1 MTNLVQSLFRIDPTE
16 GVVQYASAVK
26 PYHSKILDVLV
37 EYIHSEK
44 IDVMMKERW
53 SWRMTFDR
61 PKVDVVHTCGYG
73 LAWDPYKTTQSAP
86 PVNVISAQ
94 STISIPV
101 FVRATLDDTELS
113 VSSIGYTLS
122 DGMVVTVTSSGSLPT
137 SNPQIVPGVQY
148 VAQGNNAS
156 FRLIEQH
163 TGNIVHFLTAGVGT
177 LLINPS
183 DIPYNSFLVEPD
195 YGPDYDISVINTKAN
210 QLAFTKSYNVSNVN
224 AAQHKWTVGSDIRPT
239 FNIVDVK
246 FDNITIANIAGNCCF
261 VFDGNV
267 ESLFPPDTTFSVIGG
282 PNSGNYVVAGT
293 TSNRV
298 LTRYDGNQT
307 IVPVNQSIPS
317 TAAVGVARV
326 GLDVIIPVGTPVFIS
341 NNTGIGGNGRY
352 TVASVAIISGTTVFT
367 VNENIST
374 LSASDGKLSI
384 QVQPSHVPAWPHGV
398 LVTVTSDGA
407 FPPPL
412 TNGSKF
418 FYIPSSTPGRFN
430 LSTKRYPTE
439 LTDYVDITSVNSG
452 VLKLKRAEIFNPG
465 AYIKVSGSYLSKNDG
480 NYIIRKTV
488 TEGTN
493 VRVYVMEKVPHTTP
507 QGHPYDG
514 IMEFNFESY
523 DAPAYC
529 QVAQCGDMYADTF
542 IHEKIM
548 FEYSIH
554 LKNDVIPTISEYT
567 FSGFGS
573 APFGNNSVKY
583 GLGLSST
590 SGYSS
595 VAKGST
601 PSPTGTI
608 LPHGID
614 VQLFDVGGL
623 EETILTVKQFYGPVV

>member
-16 GVVQYASAVK
+16 GLVQYASAVK

-37 EYIHSEK
+37 EYIYSEK
-44 IDVMMKERW
+44 IDVTMKERW
-53 SWRMTFDR
+53 SWKMTFER

-73 LAWDPYKTTQSAP
+73 LVWDPYKTVQSAP

-94 STISIPV
+94 STMNIPV
-101 FVRATLDDTELS
+101 IVRATTDDTELS
-113 VSSIGYTLS
+113 ISSIGYTLT
-122 DGMVVTVTSSGSLPT
+122 DGMTVTVTSSGSLPAT
-137 SNPQIVPGVQY
+137 NPQVAPGVQY
-148 VAQGNNAS
+148 IAQGHNAS

-163 TGNIVHFLTAGVGT
+163 TGSVVHFLTTGSGT
-177 LLINPS
+177 MLISPS

-195 YGPDYDISVINTKAN
+195 YGPEYDISVINTKAN
-210 QLAFTKSYNVSNVN
+210 QLAFTQSYSVSGVN
-224 AAQHKWTVGSDIRPT
+224 TSQHKWTVGSDIRPMYS
-239 FNIVDVK
+239 IVGVK
-246 FDNITIANIAGNCCF
+246 FDDVTVTNVAGNCCF

-267 ESLFPPDTTFSVIGG
+267 ENYFPPDTTFSVIGG
-282 PNSGNYVVAGT
+282 PNSGNYVVSGT
-293 TSNRV
+293 TSNRI
-298 LTRYDGNQT
+298 LTRYDGKQT

-317 TAAVGVARV
+317 TSIVGAARV
-326 GLDVIIPVGTPVFIS
+326 GLDVVVPVGTPIYVS

-367 VNENIST
+367 VNENISM
-374 LSASDGKLSI
+374 LSAPDGKLSI
-384 QVQPSHVPAWPHGV
+384 QVQPSHVPAWPYGV
-398 LVTVTSDGA
+398 LVTVTSDGVL
-407 FPPPL
+407 PPPL

-418 FYIPSSTPGRFN
+418 FYIPTSTPGRFN

-452 VLKLKRAEIFNPG
+452 ALKLKRAEIFNPG

-488 TEGTN
+488 NEGAN
-493 VRVYVMEKVPHTTP
+493 VRVYVMEKVPFTTP
-507 QGHPYDG
+507 QGRPYDG

-523 DAPAYC
+523 DAPVYC
-529 QVAQCGDMYADTF
+529 PVAQCGDMYADTF

-548 FEYSIH
+548 FEYGIH
-554 LKNDVIPTISEYT
+554 LKNDIRPTISEYT

-573 APFGNNSVKY
+573 SPFGNTSAKY
-583 GLGLSST
+583 GLGTSST

-614 VQLFDVGGL
+614 MQLFDVGGL
-623 EETILTVKQFYGPVV
+623 EETIPTVKQFYGAVV